1 MTPHPPSPDEPTPSP
16 AGWPGPLGRRAF
28 LATAGGIGLGM
39 LVAGCSGKTARGG
52 TSTATAAPG
61 SLGALTAGTEQL
73 SFLGAQSELPV
84 GRSLLTFGLSTP
96 DNRLLTGGQP
106 RVWAASDQTGR
117 PLGPFTATWLELSAY
132 QATKDTS
139 PRSDLRGFYAA
150 TVELPSPGN
159 WQLVAVPS
167 GSQRRQAAA
176 GAIAVHQH
184 VVAAVGTKARR
195 VATPVAVSSAAR
207 TRVCTRTP
215 PCPLHTISLDRA
227 LASGR
232 PTVVVF
238 ATPLLCV
245 SRMCGPV
252 VDEALVAAKATN
264 PKAANFVH
272 VEIYP
277 QRDTNRPAPAFK
289 AWGFPTE
296 PWTIVTDR
304 RGVIRA
310 RFEGP
315 VAASQ
320 TRAALHPL
328 L

>member
-1 MTPHPPSPDEPTPSP
+1 MTPRHASPDQPLPRPGGAVPLARRTLLQA
-16 AGWPGPLGRRAF
+16 AGG
-28 LATAGGIGLGM
+28 LALAAITAG
-39 LVAGCSGKTARGG
+39 CDGKRAQGG
-52 TSTATAAPG
+52 ASTPPVG
-61 SLGALTAGTEQL
+61 SLAALTAGAEQL

-96 DNRLLTGGQP
+96 DNRLLEGGQP
-106 RVWAASDQTGR
+106 RVWAALDRTGR
-117 PLGPFTATWLELSAY
+117 ALGPFPTSWLELDAY
-132 QATKDTS
+132 HATKDTS
-139 PRSDLRGFYAA
+139 PRSELHGFYAA
-150 TVELPSPGN
+150 PVELPTAGN
-159 WQLVAVPS
+159 WMLVAVPS
-167 GSQRRQAAA
+167 AGPRRQAAS
-176 GAIAVHQH
+176 GAIAVHQR
-184 VVAAVGTKARR
+184 VVAAVGTTARR
-195 VATPVAVSSAAR
+195 VASPVATSPAER
-207 TRVCTRTP
+207 KRVCTRTP

-238 ATPLLCV
+238 ATPLLCA

-252 VDEALVAAKATN
+252 VDEAMVAAKATD

-277 QRDTNRPAPAFK
+277 QRDATRPAPAFT
-289 AWGFPTE
+289 AWGFATE
-296 PWTIVTDR
+296 PWTILTDR

-320 TRAALHPL
+320 ITAALRPL
-328 L
+328 LAAP

>member
-1 MTPHPPSPDEPTPSP
+1 MTQQPPSPHTPSLVP
-16 AGWPGPLGRRAF
+16 DGSAAPPSRRAF
-28 LATAGGIGLGM
+28 LAAVGGVGLGA
-39 LVAGCSGKTARGG
+39 LLAGCGRKPGPNG
-52 TSTATAAPG
+52 TTAAPAG
-61 SLGALTAGTEQL
+61 SLGALTAGAQQL

-106 RVWAASDQTGR
+106 RVWAATDPTGR
-117 PLGPFTATWLELSAY
+117 ALGPFTATWLELDAY
-132 QATKDTS
+132 RATKDTS
-139 PRSDLRGFYAA
+139 PRSDLHGFYAA

-167 GSQRRQAAA
+167 GGQRRQAAA
-176 GAIAVHQH
+176 GAIVVHQH

-195 VATPVAVSSAAR
+195 VASPVATSPAAR
-207 TRVCTRTP
+207 KRVCTRTP
-215 PCPLHTISLDRA
+215 PCPLHTSSLDHA
-227 LASGR
+227 LAGGR

-238 ATPLLCV
+238 ATPLLCT

-252 VDEALVAAKATN
+252 VDEVLVAAKATN
-264 PKAANFVH
+264 SEAATFVH

-277 QRDTNRPAPAFK
+277 QRDPNRPAPAFK
-289 AWGFPTE
+289 AWGFQTE
-296 PWTIVTDR
+296 PWTIVADR
-304 RGVIRA
+304 HGVVRA

-320 TRAALHPL
+320 INTALRPL

>member
-1 MTPHPPSPDEPTPSP
+1 MAPPPTPDQP
-16 AGWPGPLGRRAF
+16 DPHRGGLAAPLGRRAL
-28 LATAGGIGLGM
+28 LAAAGSLGLAA
-39 LVAGCSGKTARGG
+39 LAAGCGGSRARSGTTTAP
-52 TSTATAAPG
+52 AG
-61 SLGALTAGTEQL
+61 SLGALTAGAQQL
-73 SFLGAQSELPV
+73 SFLGAQSELPP

-96 DNRLLTGGQP
+96 DNQLLTGGQP
-106 RVWAASDQTGR
+106 RVWAALDPSGR
-117 PLGPFTATWLELSAY
+117 ALCPFAATWLELDAY

-139 PRSDLRGFYAA
+139 PRSDLHGFYAV

-167 GSQRRQAAA
+167 GGQQRQAAA
-176 GAIAVHQH
+176 GAVPVHQH

-195 VATPVAVSSAAR
+195 VASPVASSPAAR
-207 TRVCTRTP
+207 KRVCTRTP
-215 PCPLHTISLDRA
+215 PCPLHAVSLDRA
-227 LASGR
+227 LAGGR

-238 ATPLLCV
+238 ATPLLCT

-252 VDEALVAAKATN
+252 VDEAMVAAKATN
-264 PKAANFVH
+264 PAAAHFVH

-277 QRDTNRPAPAFK
+277 QRDTNRPAPAFT
-289 AWGFPTE
+289 AWGFQTE

-304 RGVIRA
+304 RGTIRA

-320 TRAALHPL
+320 VKGALRPL
-328 L
+328 LSLP